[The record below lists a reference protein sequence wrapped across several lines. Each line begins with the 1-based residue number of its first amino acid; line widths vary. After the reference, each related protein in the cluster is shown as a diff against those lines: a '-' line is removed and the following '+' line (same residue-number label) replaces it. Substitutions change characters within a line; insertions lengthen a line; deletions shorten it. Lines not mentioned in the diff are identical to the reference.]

1 MIIPGGFVVEE
12 KQVLIFFKNHN
23 KFIKIIKDFLT
34 LTDTIIIRE
43 IREKTVDLTRKT
55 FSGWNIV
62 KLKRLASR
70 ILNF

>member
-1 MIIPGGFVVEE
+1 MIISGEGFVEE

-34 LTDTIIIRE
+34 LTDTIKKIL
-43 IREKTVDLTRKT
+43 REKTVDLTRKT
-55 FSGWNIV
+55 FSGWNFV